1 MKTTGNTILIEKD
14 IKGKKNYYLKIR
26 EYNRSGEFAEA
37 DIFCR
42 LTQKAKEQIK
52 ICDFEECEIPIEIKD
67 SFYSV
72 DIYYKDEEKYTKP
85 TLVLSDIE
93 IC

>member
-1 MKTTGNTILIEKD
+1 MKTIGNAILIEKD
-14 IKGKKNYYLKIR
+14 IKGKKNHYLRIR
-26 EYNRSGEFAEA
+26 EYNRNGEYVEA
-37 DIFCR
+37 IMFCR
-42 LTQKAKEQIK
+42 LTQKAKEQLK
-52 ICDFEECEIPIEIKD
+52 ICDFKECEIPIEIKD

-93 IC
+93 I